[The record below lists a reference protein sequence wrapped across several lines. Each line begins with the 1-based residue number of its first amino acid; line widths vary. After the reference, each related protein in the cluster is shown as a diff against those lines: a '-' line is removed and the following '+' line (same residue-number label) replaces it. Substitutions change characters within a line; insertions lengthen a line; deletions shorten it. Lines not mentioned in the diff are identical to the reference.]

1 MVEGWEAQRFV
12 GSQVLSLLLRF
23 QCKLGVA

>member
-1 MVEGWEAQRFV
+1 MAEGWEAQRFV